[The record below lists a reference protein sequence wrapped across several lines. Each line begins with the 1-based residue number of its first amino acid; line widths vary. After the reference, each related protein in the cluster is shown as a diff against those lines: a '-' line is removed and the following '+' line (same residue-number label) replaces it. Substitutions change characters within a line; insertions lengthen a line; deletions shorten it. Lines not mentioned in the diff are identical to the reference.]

1 MAGFLYKGIL
11 LQQHKEP
18 ALSRDLRE
26 FLNAD
31 TIGVL
36 MDRPAVEDPDA
47 LTPDDI
53 IAIARDAHI
62 VDERDGR
69 PLFEKLE
76 KFRASLTRLLVADAI
91 DDEPYISSQL
101 NPMLKNSAQ
110 SVSGLR
116 LAQKAAGA
124 AEAQFA
130 VYKNLADL
138 DIRIPKK
145 LGGFPVKRIRGRY
158 PAEYQASMYFAAEE
172 DVAMVGVGALIHL
185 ARAVAFN
192 KPQTTTFITV
202 AGDCIGNPTNLE
214 VSLGMTVGQ
223 VLERCGLIEDPARVV
238 VGGSMTGFSVMDT
251 DNTLV
256 TPSTRAILAFHED
269 FKNLNIG
276 CIGCSR
282 CAHACPEGLNP
293 FYLYRSIQNRR
304 YGLFRVLDA
313 QMCIGCGTCSYVCP
327 SKLDL
332 SETIQRAA
340 HEYRPMIG
348 SMRTASALQ
357 AKEKTA
363 EYESYMA
370 DYRLHRAQITH
381 RRALKAADREL
392 RRSQA
397 QAKAAHTAAVTAAD
411 GALSEAQR
419 RQQAANREIDAAL
432 AAAQNARQSQEQAA
446 DRALAD
452 ANRAKL
458 DAEKQA
464 DRVLDAA
471 DAARRAAEK
480 EADQRLAA
488 ALRVKQDAEKAAD
501 RALDAAQN
509 ARQASEKTAD
519 QTLAAALRA
528 RQDAEKEADRSV
540 EHARKAKDAALR
552 EADKAFESAL
562 KAHETAERDA
572 QKALDRVMKQSGATE
587 EARASA
593 QNALKSV
600 KAAGPGR
607 RESAQKTRDAARQ
620 AAASAL
626 KQAEDAAG
634 QAKERAARLYEE
646 AQKQNRSAKVQAQ
659 AGLEGAQE
667 QNRAAKIKADAAY
680 EAAQAKNRQEKLD
693 AQSIFEAAR
702 EQNRTAKVQALA
714 ALEAAQ
720 EHDKQVRAQ
729 LTAAYQ
735 EAERAAALERAEAQ
749 AVYEAAQAAHA
760 EALTQ
765 AQADY
770 DARQKAIADN
780 DRDIR
785 EKIERALEDARS
797 EARAY
802 RSEMEAA
809 RAAVTGRAVSAPA
822 MRQDPPQASPDSG
835 ASEKDAFADSPD
847 EPAGAAPA
855 QAAQTQAPIE
865 PPVPERMEP
874 ERTDSGP
881 RLDLDIDSL
890 FREAMP
896 PPPLTVDTA
905 AGSPDDTAA
914 PALTY
919 EQASGDPAPAA
930 VAEQAGA
937 SEKEA
942 FAHADSVDE
951 PALAASGRHGWR
963 KNDEPS
969 AKKGEDDR

>member
-62 VDERDGR
+62 IDERDGR
-69 PLFEKLE
+69 SLHEKLE
-76 KFRASLTRLLVADAI
+76 GFRAAPARLLVADAI

-116 LAQKAAGA
+116 LAQKATGA
-124 AEAQFA
+124 AKAQFA
-130 VYKNLADL
+130 VYKNLTDL
-138 DIRIPKK
+138 DIRIPRK
-145 LGGFPVKRIRGRY
+145 LGGVRVQRIRGRY
-158 PAEYQASMYFAAEE
+158 PAEYQASMFFAAKE

-256 TPSTRAILAFHED
+256 TPATRAILAFHED
-269 FKNLNIG
+269 FKSLNIG

-282 CAHACPEGLNP
+282 CAHACPKGLNP

-340 HEYRPMIG
+340 REYRPMIG

-381 RRALKAADREL
+381 RRALKAADRDL
-392 RRSQA
+392 RRSQT
-397 QAKAAHTAAVTAAD
+397 QAKAAHTAAVAAAD
-411 GALSEAQR
+411 GALAEALR
-419 RQQAANREIDAAL
+419 RQQATNREIDAAL
-432 AAAQNARQSQEQAA
+432 AAAQNARQSQEQTA

-458 DAEKQA
+458 DAEREA
-464 DRVLDAA
+464 DRILDAA
-471 DAARRAAEK
+471 DAARRTAEK
-480 EADQRLAA
+480 QADQRLAE
-488 ALRVKQDAEKAAD
+488 ALRARQDAEKEAG
-501 RALDAAQN
+501 RALGAAGA
-509 ARQASEKTAD
+509 ARQGSEKAAD

-528 RQDAEKEADRSV
+528 RQDTEKEVDRSV
-540 EHARKAKDAALR
+540 EHARKARDAALR
-552 EADKAFESAL
+552 EANKAFEAAL
-562 KAHETAERDA
+562 KAHENAERDA
-572 QKALDRVMKQSGATE
+572 QKALDRVMKQSGATA
-587 EARASA
+587 EARTSA
-593 QNALKSV
+593 QNALESI

-607 RESAQKTRDAARQ
+607 RESAQKARDAARQ
-620 AAASAL
+620 AAANAL

-667 QNRAAKIKADAAY
+667 QNRIAKIKAEAAY
-680 EAAQAKNRQEKLD
+680 ESAQAKNQQEKLD
-693 AQSIFEAAR
+693 AQGVFEAAR
-702 EQNRTAKVQALA
+702 EQNRTAKAQALA
-714 ALEAAQ
+714 ALESAQ
-720 EHDKQVRAQ
+720 ERDKQLRVQVIAVYR
-729 LTAAYQ
+729 
-735 EAERAAALERAEAQ
+735 EAEKAAALERAEAQ
-749 AVYEAAQAAHA
+749 TIYEAAQAVHA
-760 EALTQ
+760 KALTQ

-780 DRDIR
+780 DRDTR
-785 EKIERALEDARS
+785 EKIEQALEDARV
-797 EARAY
+797 EARVY
-802 RSEMEAA
+802 RGEMEDA
-809 RAAVTGRAVSAPA
+809 RAAVTGRAVLVPS
-822 MRQDPPQASPDSG
+822 MRQSPPQDNG
-835 ASEKDAFADSPD
+835 ASAQGIFADRPD
-847 EPAGAAPA
+847 EPVVAAPV
-855 QAAQTQAPIE
+855 QAPQTQLPVE
-865 PPVPERMEP
+865 PSTPEQTEP
-874 ERTDSGP
+874 EQADSGP

-896 PPPLTVDTA
+896 PPPLTADMA
-905 AGSPDDTAA
+905 EDGADDAVA
-914 PALTY
+914 PVLTY
-919 EQASGDPAPAA
+919 EQASGEPEPAA
-930 VAEQAGA
+930 MPEQAGTPDHEDA
-937 SEKEA
+937 A
-942 FAHADSVDE
+942 RMDGADE
-951 PALAASGRHGWR
+951 PALAASGRYSWQ

-969 AKKGEDDR
+969 AEKGEDDR